1 MGLAKD
7 AVVRVRSRLE
17 AVNKGSPDTMVQEP
31 WKTGSWEEKG
41 QKCGLPGK
49 DVPGQGDPDL
59 SVLSLQGLPLLVPV
73 NLGT

>member
-1 MGLAKD
+1 MMLGFHTGALMGPAQPL
-7 AVVRVRSRLE
+7 S
-17 AVNKGSPDTMVQEP
+17 GH
-31 WKTGSWEEKG
+31 WKTGSWEETG

-49 DVPGQGDPDL
+49 AGPGQGDPDL